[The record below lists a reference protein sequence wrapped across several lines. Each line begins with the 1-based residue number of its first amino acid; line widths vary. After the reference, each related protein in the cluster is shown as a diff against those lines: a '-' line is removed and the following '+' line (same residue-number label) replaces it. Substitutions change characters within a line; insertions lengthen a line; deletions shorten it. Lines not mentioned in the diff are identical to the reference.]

1 MSATQRTL
9 TVKLDANLG
18 SDPVLRSTRE
28 KFRTLSLAVNTREAE
43 TNP

>member
-9 TVKLDANLG
+9 TFKLDANLG

-28 KFRTLSLAVNTREAE
+28 QVYTQSRDAE
-43 TNP
+43 TQPLTR